1 MSLMLSDPCYA
12 LAGRNFLRRQIRAYV
27 EQHMTLLPRTV
38 ILTAVWNPATAAAA
52 AGVLVGEALESAED
66 TLPSPS
72 DPAAVIEGEGPAI
85 AGLSFTDTAGSAA
98 ASTSGRPP
106 DPAVGTLWGTAEV
119 RMC

>member
-1 MSLMLSDPCYA
+1 MSLMLSDPFYA

-38 ILTAVWNPATAAAA
+38 ILTAVWYPATA
-52 AGVLVGEALESAED
+52 
-66 TLPSPS
+66 PS

-85 AGLSFTDTAGSAA
+85 AGLSFIDTASLPA

-119 RMC
+119 WVC